1 MIGIKEATV
10 LYRPTLALYKRGGF
24 HFFLDPD
31 GPNWVATNRAGAEVL
46 KELSNP
52 RSLNDLIRV
61 YANRTHRD
69 LAQAWLQVRSF
80 IQEAMRHE
88 LVSTQPILRETYR
101 GRAFHLK
108 PRLQEFWIH
117 TNNSCNLTCSHCLVE
132 SHPGD
137 EPGLPTE
144 FLKRVIDEA
153 TELGA
158 YLFYF
163 TGGESFVRK
172 DIFELIDYVNRE
184 KKAELIILTNAT
196 LFHDHRLE
204 ALKRMDRQRLKL
216 QVSLDGSCPE
226 INDPIRGEGTF
237 RQITEGL
244 KTVSDLGFDASLTAV
259 VTAENIRDLVR
270 VPNLA
275 KELGAKSLHLMWLHR
290 RGRILEG
297 SSPDPF
303 PPIEQLLELARE
315 VKRHC
320 KALGVLFD
328 NHDSLKLRVDG
339 PPGLKYDLGN
349 ACWESLCLYAD
360 GHLYPSASFAGYPP
374 LDMGNALE
382 EGIQKLWLSSPVA
395 CEIRNATLLS
405 KTGLDQDP
413 FRFLTGGGDI
423 EHSYFYAEA
432 RTGKGDFAGED
443 PYYPLYRELIL
454 DVMEELALEDQ
465 QWLDR
470 HLDPEAPLIYHA
482 MGRGGLVCGSQ
493 GPDAQVSTLHSNC
506 VLSFDVEKP
515 YKMLQ
520 EFYGKA
526 AEKPQAELCCPT
538 SASYTSDEVSHIPQ
552 EVLDRFYGCGSPL
565 ALAGV
570 KTGEVVVDLGSGGG
584 IDCFI
589 AAKKVG
595 PGGKVIGVDMTD
607 QMLSVARRN
616 KIAVAQNL
624 GYDVVEFRKGYLE
637 RIPVEDQACDLI
649 TSNCVINLSP
659 NKKSVFR
666 EMNRILKDHGRI
678 VLADIVSE
686 RPVPPHIRLNE
697 QLWGECISGALTE
710 DEFLVYL
717 EQAGFYGLEVLKK
730 SHWKNVEGY
739 DFYSVTVRG
748 YKKARAGSITGN
760 GYQAIYRGPFKAVMD
775 EEGRL
780 FPRNEAVG
788 IPAEIAQRLKRPPYV
803 GVFTVLEPVSER
815 GLKFIQITSPPIGS
829 ETEQAC
835 CPTEGQTGP
844 SCC

>member
-1 MIGIKEATV
+1 MIEIKEST
-10 LYRPTLALYKRGGF
+10 LIYRPHLASYKRGGL

-31 GPNWVATNRAGAEVL
+31 GPNWVAANRTGAQVL
-46 KELSNP
+46 EELSSP
-52 RSLNDLIRV
+52 RSLNDLILV
-61 YANRTHRD
+61 YANRTHRE
-69 LAQAWLQVRSF
+69 LTQAWLQVRSF

-88 LVSTQPILRETYR
+88 LVSTQPIVQEPYR

-108 PRLQEFWIH
+108 PRFQEFWIH

-132 SHPGD
+132 SHPRG

-144 FLKRVIDEA
+144 FLKRMIDEA
-153 TELGA
+153 AELGA
-158 YLFYF
+158 YRFYF

-172 DIFELIDYVNRE
+172 DIFELIEYVNRE

-196 LFHDHRLE
+196 LFHAQRLE

-226 INDPIRGEGTF
+226 VNDPIRGEGTF
-237 RQITEGL
+237 YQITEGL
-244 KTVSDLGFDASLTAV
+244 KTVSDLGFDTSLTAV
-259 VTAENIRDLVR
+259 VTAENLRDLVR
-270 VPNLA
+270 LPDLA
-275 KELGAKSLHLMWLHR
+275 KELSAKSLHLMWPHR
-290 RGRILEG
+290 RGRILVD
-297 SSPDPF
+297 SNHNSF
-303 PPIEQLLELARE
+303 PSNEQLLELARE
-315 VKRHC
+315 VKRRC

-328 NHDSLKLRVDG
+328 NYESLKLRVGG

-360 GHLYPSASFAGYPP
+360 GHLYPSAAFAGYPP

-382 EGIQKLWLSSPVA
+382 EGIRRLWLSSPVA

-423 EHSYFYAEA
+423 EHGYFYAEA
-432 RTGKGDFAGED
+432 QARKGDFVGED
-443 PYYPLYRELIL
+443 PYYPMYQELIL
-454 DVMEELALEDQ
+454 DVMEDLALEDRR
-465 QWLDR
+465 WLDR
-470 HLDPEAPLIYHA
+470 HADPKAPMIYHA
-482 MGRGGLVCGSQ
+482 MGSGGLVCGSQ
-493 GPDAQVSTLHSNC
+493 GPDAEVSTLHSNC

-515 YKMLQ
+515 HKMLQ

-538 SASYTSDEVSHIPQ
+538 SASYTSDEVNHIPQ

-565 ALAGV
+565 ALATV

-624 GYDVVEFRKGYLE
+624 GYDAVEFRKGYLE
-637 RIPVEDQACDLI
+637 RIPVEDQSCNLI

-659 NKKSVFR
+659 DKKSVFR
-666 EMNRILKDHGRI
+666 EMYRILKDHGRI

-686 RPVPPHIRLNE
+686 KPVLPHIRLNE

-730 SHWKNVEGY
+730 SHWKNLEGY

-748 YKKARAGSITGN
+748 YKKVIAGSITGN

-775 EEGRL
+775 EEGRF
-780 FPRNEAVG
+780 FPRNEIVS
-788 IPAEIAQRLKRPPYV
+788 ITAETAERLKRPPYI
-803 GVFTVLEPVSER
+803 GAFTILGPVSEPS
-815 GLKFIQITSPPIGS
+815 LQFVQIVPSQAEPRTA
-829 ETEQAC
+829 EAC
-835 CPTEGQTGP
+835 CPTEGQTGS